1 MFCILQLPKHFL
13 HNVIFWIS
21 EQCQEVNGA
30 GIITILQMRKPSHV
44 KTATNGQTDQGGH
57 IPACNW

>member
-1 MFCILQLPKHFL
+1 M
-13 HNVIFWIS
+13 
-21 EQCQEVNGA
+21 EQVLSQVLSV
-30 GIITILQMRKPSHV
+30 LQMRKPSHV

>member
-1 MFCILQLPKHFL
+1 MFCILQLPKHSL

-30 GIITILQMRKPSHV
+30 GIITGIICFTDE
-44 KTATNGQTDQGGH
+44 KTE
-57 IPACNW
+57 PR